1 MLFKDE
7 EVILIIIAGTALLL
21 LLGFFMVG
29 FLLMFQKKQNKNA
42 MEKAELKSSFKQE
55 LLKTRIEIQE
65 ETLNY
70 VSREM
75 HDNITQV
82 LSFVKLSMGLLANK
96 LGGEEK
102 VKLNDSRE
110 LIAQTITDLRNLSK
124 SLSFEHINALGLVKT
139 LELEAIRVNK
149 SGLINMDLNVEGEI
163 YTLGEQREL
172 VLFRIFQEAL
182 NNALKHADAANIKI
196 GLYYNAQMFNLTIE
210 DDGAGFQPE
219 LLTDKSGSGL
229 RNMKNRAGLIGAE
242 AVITSS
248 LKQGCTIKLSLNP
261 LVEENYAN
269 ETHSNSPGR

>member
-7 EVILIIIAGTALLL
+7 EVVLIIIAGTALLI
-21 LLGFFMVG
+21 LLGFFMVS

-82 LSFVKLSMGLLANK
+82 LSFVKLDLGLLGKK
-96 LGGEEK
+96 LNGEDK

-110 LIAQTITDLRNLSK
+110 LVAQTITDLRNLSK
-124 SLSFEHINALGLVKT
+124 SLSFEHISALGLVKT
-139 LELEAIRVNK
+139 LEQEAIRINK
-149 SGLINMDLNVEGEI
+149 SGLIQMGLFVDGDV
-163 YTLGEQREL
+163 YSLGEQREL

-196 GLYYNAQMFNLTIE
+196 GLYYNTQMFNLTIE
-210 DDGAGFQPE
+210 DDGVGFQPE
-219 LLTDKSGSGL
+219 LLNDKSGSGL
-229 RNMKNRAGLIGAE
+229 RNMTNRANLIGAE
-242 AVITSS
+242 AVISS
-248 LKQGCTIKLSLNP
+248 SPKKGCTIKLSLNP
-261 LVEENYAN
+261 LVQEIYAN
-269 ETHSNSPGR
+269 GTHSNSPG

>member
-42 MEKAELKSSFKQE
+42 VEKAELRSSFKQE

-65 ETLNY
+65 ETLNN

-82 LSFVKLSMGLLANK
+82 LSFVKLNLGVLGSK
-96 LGGEEK
+96 LDGDEK

-110 LIAQTITDLRNLSK
+110 LISQTITDLRNLSK
-124 SLSFEHINALGLVKT
+124 SLSFEHISTLGLVKT
-139 LELEAIRVNK
+139 LEMEAERINK
-149 SGLINMDLNVEGEI
+149 SGLINMDLVVEGEA

-172 VLFRIFQEAL
+172 VLFRIFQEAF
-182 NNALKHADAANIKI
+182 NNALKHAAAANIKI
-196 GLYYNAQMFNLTIE
+196 GLYYNTQLFNLTIE
-210 DDGAGFQPE
+210 DDGVGFQPE
-219 LLTDKSGSGL
+219 LLTDKSGAGL

-242 AVITSS
+242 AVISS
-248 LKQGCTIKLSLNP
+248 ALHKGCSIKLSLDP
-261 LVEENYAN
+261 LVKEIYAN
-269 ETHSNSPGR
+269 ETHSNSPR

>member
-82 LSFVKLSMGLLANK
+82 LSFVKLNMGLLANK
-96 LGGEEK
+96 LTGEQK
-102 VKLNDSRE
+102 IKLTDSRE

-124 SLSFEHINALGLVKT
+124 SLSFEHISSLGLVKT
-139 LELEAIRVNK
+139 LELEAARINK
-149 SGLINMDLNVEGEI
+149 SGLINMDLTVEGEM

-182 NNALKHADAANIKI
+182 NNVLKHADAANIKI

-242 AVITSS
+242 AVISSS
-248 LKQGCTIKLSLNP
+248 LKKGCTIKLSLDP
-261 LVEENYAN
+261 LVKENYAN
-269 ETHSNSPGR
+269 ETHSNSPR

>member
-42 MEKAELKSSFKQE
+42 MEKAELKSAFKQE
-55 LLKTRIEIQE
+55 LLKTRLEIQE

-82 LSFVKLSMGLLANK
+82 LSFVKLNLGLLGTK
-96 LGGEEK
+96 LNEPEK
-102 VKLNDSRE
+102 TKLNDNRE
-110 LIAQTITDLRNLSK
+110 LVAQTITDLRNLSK

-139 LELEAIRVNK
+139 LEMEALRINK
-149 SGLINMDLNVEGEI
+149 SGLINMDLAVEGDA
-163 YTLGEQREL
+163 YNLGEQREL

-182 NNALKHADAANIKI
+182 NNVLKHADAANIKI
-196 GLYYNAQMFNLTIE
+196 GLYYNTQMFNLTIE
-210 DDGAGFQPE
+210 DDGVGFQPE
-219 LLTDKSGSGL
+219 LLDDKSGSGL
-229 RNMKNRAGLIGAE
+229 RNMTNRAGLIGAE
-242 AVITSS
+242 AVISS
-248 LKQGCTIKLSLNP
+248 SPKKGCTIKLSLNP
-261 LVEENYAN
+261 LLQEIYAN
-269 ETHSNSPGR
+269 GTHSNSPG

>member
-1 MLFKDE
+1 
-7 EVILIIIAGTALLL
+7 
-21 LLGFFMVG
+21 MVS

-82 LSFVKLSMGLLANK
+82 LSFVKLDLGLLGKK
-96 LGGEEK
+96 LNGEDK

-110 LIAQTITDLRNLSK
+110 LVAQTITDLRNLSK
-124 SLSFEHINALGLVKT
+124 SLSFEHISALGLVKT
-139 LELEAIRVNK
+139 LEQEAIRINK
-149 SGLINMDLNVEGEI
+149 SGLIQMGLFVDGDV
-163 YTLGEQREL
+163 YSLGEQREL

-196 GLYYNAQMFNLTIE
+196 GLYYNTQMFNLTIE
-210 DDGAGFQPE
+210 DDGVGFQPE
-219 LLTDKSGSGL
+219 LLNDKSGSGL
-229 RNMKNRAGLIGAE
+229 RNMTNRANLIGAE
-242 AVITSS
+242 AVISS
-248 LKQGCTIKLSLNP
+248 SPKKGCTIKLSLNP
-261 LVEENYAN
+261 LVQEIYAN
-269 ETHSNSPGR
+269 GTHSNSPG